1 LSTPVGTPLNT
12 PNKPHLPDISLPP
25 LPSKNAPHTPTLQSH
40 SNPSTPHI
48 QKPGGTIPYQLFSEQ
63 RPLFERTHSLPAASS
78 KDLMEQ
84 FQAETRHN
92 VLQSEHSNIHVGSG
106 SVSDVR
112 SSQEVELE
120 QQKIQIGLDYFN
132 KPLTE
137 FWLTAPHDSIEK
149 QVSVL

>member
-1 LSTPVGTPLNT
+1 M
-12 PNKPHLPDISLPP
+12 
-25 LPSKNAPHTPTLQSH
+25 
-40 SNPSTPHI
+40 
-48 QKPGGTIPYQLFSEQ
+48 PYQLLSEH
-63 RPLFERTHSLPAASS
+63 RPLFERTHSLPTASS

-92 VLQSEHSNIHVGSG
+92 VIQSEHPSNVGSG
-106 SVSDVR
+106 SITDVR
-112 SSQEVELE
+112 NNQEEESE

-137 FWLTAPHDSIEK
+137 FWLTSAHDSIEK